1 MKEKYQSHGWTT
13 LGSLKQ
19 RRAKLDELL
28 SARCFPC
35 QISLHFPRNN
45 RRSSA
50 TFRARL
56 HPSRWTRN
64 LNVTRAIRLIRI
76 ETFYARSTKK
86 KKKKKRRR
94 RKKKKWRRKREG
106 GGSTGICKAVGE
118 SPNAGTDARHREQ
131 IFLPRDEDRRNHR
144 FPLCR
149 GIFNLKGAISSGD
162 DPCLPLLLDRVS
174 IVPLKRMMEERI

>member
-1 MKEKYQSHGWTT
+1 MNFYPHDVSPARFPSIFHGIIAA
-13 LGSLKQ
+13 LPQ
-19 RRAKLDELL
+19 L
-28 SARCFPC
+28 SARVFIP
-35 QISLHFPRNN
+35 
-45 RRSSA
+45 
-50 TFRARL
+50 
-56 HPSRWTRN
+56 RN
-64 LNVTRAIRLIRI
+64 LNLTRAIRLIRI